1 MEAYATGWL
10 LASCVGCV
18 VASRDHE
25 LRLVVL
31 VAGNF
36 HGGLVY
42 DWTLYVE
49 LLDVFALDL
58 VDVKRDIIVRMVQ
71 R

>member
-1 MEAYATGWL
+1 M
-10 LASCVGCV
+10 
-18 VASRDHE
+18 
-25 LRLVVL
+25 L